1 MKPLSMEVF
10 EPLVGQVFSF
20 ELEDGTRIDLELR
33 EVTPGTARIRE
44 QYRPDERAPFSLVF
58 RGGPEEPLPQQTYP
72 LQHAE
77 LGRVDIFLVPI
88 GPGKEGMG
96 YEAVFA

>member
-1 MKPLSMEVF
+1 MIRMSMTVFQPL
-10 EPLVGQVFSF
+10 LGQKFSL
-20 ELEDGTRIDLELR
+20 ELEDGTRVELKLD
-33 EVTPGTARIRE
+33 EVNPGSERIRE
-44 QYRPDERAPFSLVF
+44 QYPPEERAPFSLVF
-58 RGGPEEPLPQQTYP
+58 RGGPEEPLPQQIYP